1 MLEYFTQ
8 NLWLAWLIVSIGLL
22 LLELTSGD
30 FYVICFA
37 FGAVASIVGAA
48 IGLPLWAQVLIW
60 AVCSVLCL
68 YFVRPSLVRRLH
80 GKENE
85 RKSNVDALVGRRGVV
100 IDKISAGGFGYVKID
115 GDEWRSVSA
124 DGQEIPV
131 GTTVQVVSRDSI
143 ILTVDTIHN

>member
-1 MLEYFTQ
+1 MIDYFVG
-8 NLWLAWLIVSIGLL
+8 NMWLVWLIVSIGLL

-80 GKENE
+80 GKMNE
-85 RKSNVDALVGRRGVV
+85 RKSNVDALVGRQGIV
-100 IDKISAGGFGYVKID
+100 IETISAGGFGYVKID
-115 GDEWRSVSA
+115 GDEWRSVSS

-131 GTTVQVVSRDSI
+131 GTNVTVISRDSI
-143 ILTVDTIHN
+143 ILTVSEK

>member
-1 MLEYFTQ
+1 MIDYFVG
-8 NLWLAWLIVSIGLL
+8 NMWLAWLIVSIGLL

-115 GDEWRSVSA
+115 GDEWRSVSS

-131 GTTVQVVSRDSI
+131 GTNVQVVSRDSI
-143 ILTVDTIHN
+143 ILTVSEE

>member
-1 MLEYFTQ
+1 MIDYFVG
-8 NLWLAWLIVSIGLL
+8 NMWLVWLIVSIGLL

>member
-1 MLEYFTQ
+1 MIDYFVG
-8 NLWLAWLIVSIGLL
+8 NMWLVWLIVSIGLL

-85 RKSNVDALVGRRGVV
+85 RKSNVDALVGRQGIV
-100 IDKISAGGFGYVKID
+100 IDTIAAGGFGYVKID

-143 ILTVDTIHN
+143 ILTVSEE

>member
-1 MLEYFTQ
+1 MIDYFVG
-8 NLWLAWLIVSIGLL
+8 NMWLAWLIVSIGLL

-68 YFVRPSLVRRLH
+68 YFVRPSLIRRLH

>member
-1 MLEYFTQ
+1 MIDYFVG
-8 NLWLAWLIVSIGLL
+8 NMWLVWLIVSIGLL

-85 RKSNVDALVGRRGVV
+85 RKSNVDALVGRQGIV
-100 IDKISAGGFGYVKID
+100 IDTIAAGGFGYVKID
-115 GDEWRSVSA
+115 GDEWRSVSS
-124 DGQEIPV
+124 DGSEIPV
-131 GTTVQVVSRDSI
+131 GTNVTVISRDSI
-143 ILTVDTIHN
+143 ILTVSEE

>member
-1 MLEYFTQ
+1 MIDYFVG
-8 NLWLAWLIVSIGLL
+8 NMWLVWLIVSIGLL

-85 RKSNVDALVGRRGVV
+85 RKSNVDALVGRQGIV
-100 IDKISAGGFGYVKID
+100 IDTIAAGGFGYVKID

-124 DGQEIPV
+124 DGQEITV

>member
-1 MLEYFTQ
+1 MIDYFVG
-8 NLWLAWLIVSIGLL
+8 NMWLVWLIVSIGLL

-48 IGLPLWAQVLIW
+48 IGLPLWTQVLIW

-85 RKSNVDALVGRRGVV
+85 RKSNVDALVGRQGIV
-100 IDKISAGGFGYVKID
+100 IDTIAAGGFGYVKID
-115 GDEWRSVSA
+115 GDEWRSVSS

-131 GTTVQVVSRDSI
+131 GTNVTVISRDSI
-143 ILTVDTIHN
+143 ILTVSEE

>member
-1 MLEYFTQ
+1 MIDYFVG
-8 NLWLAWLIVSIGLL
+8 NMWLVWLIVSIGLL

-85 RKSNVDALVGRRGVV
+85 RKSNVDALVGRQGVV

-131 GTTVQVVSRDSI
+131 GTNVTVISRDSI
-143 ILTVDTIHN
+143 ILTVSEK

>member
-1 MLEYFTQ
+1 MIDYFVG
-8 NLWLAWLIVSIGLL
+8 NMWLVWLIVSIGLL

-85 RKSNVDALVGRRGVV
+85 RKSNVDALVGRQGIV
-100 IDKISAGGFGYVKID
+100 IDTIAAGGFGYVKID
-115 GDEWRSVSA
+115 GDEWRSVSS

-131 GTTVQVVSRDSI
+131 GTNVTVISRDSI
-143 ILTVDTIHN
+143 ILTVSEE

>member
-1 MLEYFTQ
+1 MIDYFVG
-8 NLWLAWLIVSIGLL
+8 NMWLVWLIVSIGLL

-48 IGLPLWAQVLIW
+48 VGFPLWAQVLIW

-115 GDEWRSVSA
+115 GDEWRSVSS

-131 GTTVQVVSRDSI
+131 GTNVQVVSRDSI
-143 ILTVDTIHN
+143 ILTVSEE

>member
-1 MLEYFTQ
+1 MIDYFVG
-8 NLWLAWLIVSIGLL
+8 NMWLVWLIVSIGLL

-37 FGAVASIVGAA
+37 FGAVASIFGAA

-85 RKSNVDALVGRRGVV
+85 RKSNVDALVGRQGIV
-100 IDKISAGGFGYVKID
+100 IDTITAGGFGYVKID

-143 ILTVDTIHN
+143 ILTVSEE